1 MNDFRYALRQFVKAP
16 GFTVVALAT
25 LALAIGAN
33 SAIFSLVNALLV
45 RPLPYKD
52 PAALVLIWE
61 QFANQGLDRIPMSAP
76 EFLDYEKGIRSCE
89 QVAAFDYT
97 TFNLTAGN
105 APERVQ
111 GAVVSPALFSLLG
124 VEPIAGRTFA
134 REEQGEGR
142 DGVIVISE
150 RIWKRRFNSDP
161 FLVGKTLQ
169 LNGRTYNVIGVM
181 PRSFDFPIP
190 LFNVQGG
197 RFAEQV
203 DIWKP
208 VAFTTNELKARY
220 ARSYGMIGRLR
231 AGVTLAT
238 AQAEFDTLTTNW
250 LRSHPDKYDVGFG
263 AKVYQF
269 QEQVVGGMRKGLAI
283 LFGAVV
289 FVLLIACANLA
300 TMLLGRASAR
310 EREMGIRVALG
321 AGPRRL
327 IRQMLT
333 ESIVLGLGGGI
344 AGVILSIWGLE
355 FLKRLGARTIPRLG
369 EVHFDLTVM
378 GATAVLAIGAAILF
392 GLLPA
397 IVSARPELTEILKE
411 SGRGSTTGARRNLL
425 RNILVVG
432 EISLALVLLVSAG
445 LLMKSF
451 IRLQAV
457 NPGFDPRNV
466 LTMELSLPES
476 KYPSGDKPSYLGGDS
491 SRNFF
496 QDVLRRVSQLPG
508 VQAAAGTSILPLSGT
523 NSDSSFWIEGREMK
537 KDEPQP
543 DEEIRIVTPDYFKV
557 LQTPLLKGRFFTE
570 ADSPDAP
577 QVMIINEALARKH
590 FPNGQALGK
599 RISFSDPR
607 KPDAVWV
614 TIVGIVGNIRHRA
627 LELEPQPEHYSP
639 YAQFSLR
646 SLILTV
652 RSAQDPRGLASAIR
666 REIQSIDPDQ
676 PIAHVRT
683 LEQVVSE
690 SIAPRRL
697 SVVLLGIF
705 AAIALLLAAVGTYGV
720 ISYLVVQRTQEIGVR
735 MALGAQRRDVLRL
748 VVGHALKL
756 VGIGTVIGLVLAFLS
771 TRLLWAMLYNVGTFD
786 VTTFLFVT
794 IALAAVALLASYIP
808 ALRAARADPVVA
820 LGHNA

>member
-1 MNDFRYALRQFVKAP
+1 MTDFRYALRQLVKSP
-16 GFTVVALAT
+16 GFTVVAVLT
-25 LALAIGAN
+25 LALGIGAN
-33 SAIFSLVNALLV
+33 TAVFSLINALLV
-45 RPLPYKD
+45 RPLPYQK
-52 PAALVLIWE
+52 PSQLVLIWE
-61 QFANQGLDRIPMSAP
+61 KFANQGLERIPMSPP
-76 EFLDYEKGIRSCE
+76 EFLDYEKEIRSCE

-97 TFNLTAGN
+97 TFNLTAGDV
-105 APERVQ
+105 PERVQ

-134 REEQGEGR
+134 REEQGGGR
-142 DGVIVISE
+142 DDVVVISE

-169 LNGRTYNVIGVM
+169 LNGRTYSVIGVM

-190 LFNVQGG
+190 LFNIQGG

-231 AGVTLAT
+231 SGVPLAT
-238 AQAEFDTLTTNW
+238 AQAEFDALTKNW
-250 LRSHPDKYDVGFG
+250 LRTYPDNYGEGFG

-321 AGPRRL
+321 AGLWRL
-327 IRQMLT
+327 VRQMLT
-333 ESIVLGLGGGI
+333 ESVVLGLGGGI
-344 AGVILSIWGLE
+344 AGVTLSIWGLE
-355 FLKRLGARTIPRLG
+355 FLKRIGARTIPRLG
-369 EVHFDLTVM
+369 EVHVDLTVL
-378 GATAVLAIGAAILF
+378 GATAILAIGAAILF
-392 GLLPA
+392 GLIPA
-397 IVSARPELTEILKE
+397 IVSARPELTEVLKE
-411 SGRGSTTGARRNLL
+411 GGRGSTVGPRRNLL
-425 RNILVVG
+425 RNVLVIG
-432 EISLALVLLVSAG
+432 EIALSLVLLVSAG

-457 NPGFDPRNV
+457 NPGFNPRNV

-491 SRNFF
+491 TRNFF
-496 QDVLRRVSQLPG
+496 QEVLRRVSRLPG

-523 NSDSSFWIEGREMK
+523 NSDSSFTIEGREMK

-557 LQTPLLKGRFFTE
+557 LQTPLLKGRLFTE
-570 ADSPDAP
+570 ADSADAP
-577 QVMIINEALARKH
+577 QVMIINEALARKY
-590 FPNGQALGK
+590 FPNGEALGK
-599 RISFSDPR
+599 RITFSDPR

-627 LELEPQPEHYSP
+627 LDLEPQPEHYSP

-652 RSAQDPRGLASAIR
+652 RSAQDPRGLAGAIR

-683 LEQVVSE
+683 LEQVAWE
-690 SIAPRRL
+690 SFAPRRM
-697 SVVLLGIF
+697 SVVLLGAF
-705 AAIALLLAAVGTYGV
+705 AVIALMLASVGIYGV
-720 ISYLVVQRTQEIGVR
+720 ISYLAVQRTHEIGVR
-735 MALGAQRRDVLRL
+735 VALGAQRGNVLRL
-748 VVGHALKL
+748 IVGHAAKL
-756 VGIGTVIGLVLAFLS
+756 VGIGTVIGLMLAFVS
-771 TRLLWAMLYNVGTFD
+771 TRLLSAMLYNVAALD
-786 VTTFLFVT
+786 AATFLFVT

-808 ALRAARADPVVA
+808 AVRAARADPMIA
-820 LGHNA
+820 LSHNA

>member
-1 MNDFRYALRQFVKAP
+1 
-16 GFTVVALAT
+16 
-25 LALAIGAN
+25 
-33 SAIFSLVNALLV
+33 
-45 RPLPYKD
+45 
-52 PAALVLIWE
+52 
-61 QFANQGLDRIPMSAP
+61 
-76 EFLDYEKGIRSCE
+76 
-89 QVAAFDYT
+89 
-97 TFNLTAGN
+97 
-105 APERVQ
+105 
-111 GAVVSPALFSLLG
+111 
-124 VEPIAGRTFA
+124 
-134 REEQGEGR
+134 
-142 DGVIVISE
+142 
-150 RIWKRRFNSDP
+150 
-161 FLVGKTLQ
+161 
-169 LNGRTYNVIGVM
+169 
-181 PRSFDFPIP
+181 
-190 LFNVQGG
+190 
-197 RFAEQV
+197 
-203 DIWKP
+203 
-208 VAFTTNELKARY
+208 
-220 ARSYGMIGRLR
+220 
-231 AGVTLAT
+231 
-238 AQAEFDTLTTNW
+238 
-250 LRSHPDKYDVGFG
+250 
-263 AKVYQF
+263 
-269 QEQVVGGMRKGLAI
+269 
-283 LFGAVV
+283 
-289 FVLLIACANLA
+289 
-300 TMLLGRASAR
+300 
-310 EREMGIRVALG
+310 
-321 AGPRRL
+321 
-327 IRQMLT
+327 MLT